1 MPAALVLLAAGSGT
15 RVGAATNKV
24 LLPLDGSDDPASSA
38 LGLSLRTAL
47 QVPDVRRLVLVVR
60 GGDEEAVADVAQP
73 LLGDREVVMVTG
85 GDTRHASEQ
94 AALAVLRAD
103 IEAGGDEEGIDVV
116 AIHDT
121 ARPLVSPEL
130 FTVVIGIA
138 RQHGGAI
145 PAAPLAHLSTRDLQP
160 VAGALVGVQTPQ
172 AFRAADLLAAYAQAT
187 ADGFDGTDTGAT
199 LERYASG
206 VRIVAVPSTPLNL
219 KVTFADDLGA
229 VTTLLS

>member
-47 QVPDVRRLVLVVR
+47 EVPDVRRLVLVVR
-60 GGDEEAVADVAQP
+60 SGDEEAVAAVAQP
-73 LLGDREVVMVTG
+73 LLGDREVLMVAG

-103 IEAGGDEEGIDVV
+103 IEAAGDDGIDVV

-130 FTVVIGIA
+130 FTAVIGVA
-138 RQHGGAI
+138 REHGGAI
-145 PAAPLAHLSTRDLQP
+145 PAAPLSHLSTRDLQP

-172 AFRAADLLAAYAQAT
+172 AFRAADLLAAYAQAA

-229 VTTLLS
+229 VTTLLG

>member
-47 QVPDVRRLVLVVR
+47 AVPDVRRLVLVVR
-60 GGDEEAVADVAQP
+60 SGDEEAVAAVAQP
-73 LLGDREVVMVTG
+73 LLGDREVVMVAG

-94 AALAVLRAD
+94 AALAVLRPD
-103 IEAGGDEEGIDVV
+103 IEAAEDGIDVV

-130 FTVVIGIA
+130 FSVVIGVA
-138 RQHGGAI
+138 RKHGGAI
-145 PAAPLAHLSTRDLQP
+145 PAAPLSHLSTRDLQP
-160 VAGALVGVQTPQ
+160 VEGALVGVQTPQ
-172 AFRAADLLAAYAQAT
+172 AFRAADLLAAYAQAA

-219 KVTFADDLGA
+219 KVTFADDLRA

>member
-47 QVPDVRRLVLVVR
+47 AVPDVHRLVLVVR
-60 GGDEEAVADVAQP
+60 SGDEEAVAAVAQP
-73 LLGDREVVMVTG
+73 LLGDREVVMVAG

-103 IEAGGDEEGIDVV
+103 IEAGDEDAIDVV

-130 FTVVIGIA
+130 FTAVIGVA
-138 RQHGGAI
+138 REHGGAI
-145 PAAPLAHLSTRDLQP
+145 PAAPLTHLSTRDLQP
-160 VAGALVGVQTPQ
+160 VDGALVGVQTPQ
-172 AFRAADLLAAYAQAT
+172 AFRAADLLAAFAQAA

>member
-47 QVPDVRRLVLVVR
+47 AVPDVHRLVLVVR
-60 GGDEEAVADVAQP
+60 SGDEEAVAAVAQP
-73 LLGDREVVMVTG
+73 LLGDREVVMVAG
-85 GDTRHASEQ
+85 GETRHASEQ

-103 IEAGGDEEGIDVV
+103 IEAAGADGIDVV

-130 FTVVIGIA
+130 FSVVIGVA
-138 RQHGGAI
+138 RKHGGAI
-145 PAAPLAHLSTRDLQP
+145 PAAPLSHLSTRDLQP
-160 VAGALVGVQTPQ
+160 VAGPLVGVQTPQ
-172 AFRAADLLAAYAQAT
+172 AFRAADLLAAYAQAA

-206 VRIVAVPSTPLNL
+206 VRIVAVPSSSLNL

-229 VTTLLS
+229 VGKLLG

>member
-47 QVPDVRRLVLVVR
+47 EVPDVRRLVLVVR
-60 GGDEEAVADVAQP
+60 SGDEEAVAAVAQP
-73 LLGDREVVMVTG
+73 LLGDREVAMVDG

-103 IEAGGDEEGIDVV
+103 IEAGEIDVV

-121 ARPLVSPEL
+121 ARPLAAPEL
-130 FTVVIGIA
+130 FLAVIAAAGE
-138 RQHGGAI
+138 HGGAI
-145 PAAPLAHLSTRDLQP
+145 PAAPLTHLSTRDLQP

-172 AFRAADLLAAYAQAT
+172 AFRASDLLAAYARAA

-206 VRIVAVPSTPLNL
+206 VRIVAVPSSPLNL
-219 KVTFADDLGA
+219 KVTFADDLQA
-229 VTTLLS
+229 AAALLS

>member
-38 LGLSLRTAL
+38 LGLSLQTAL
-47 QVPDVRRLVLVVR
+47 AVPDVQRLVLVVR
-60 GGDEEAVADVAQP
+60 SGDEEAVAAVAQP
-73 LLGDREVVMVTG
+73 LLGDREVVMVAG

-103 IEAGGDEEGIDVV
+103 IEAVEGGIDVV

-130 FTVVIGIA
+130 FSVVIGVA
-138 RQHGGAI
+138 RKHGGAI
-145 PAAPLAHLSTRDLQP
+145 PAAPLSHLSTRDLQP
-160 VAGALVGVQTPQ
+160 VEGALVGVQTPQ
-172 AFRAADLLAAYAQAT
+172 AFRAADLLAAYAQAA

-229 VTTLLS
+229 VRTLLN

>member
-47 QVPDVRRLVLVVR
+47 AVPDVHRLVLVVR
-60 GGDEEAVADVAQP
+60 SGDEEAVAAVAQP
-73 LLGDREVVMVTG
+73 LLGDREVVMVAG

-103 IEAGGDEEGIDVV
+103 IEADDEDGIDVV

-130 FTVVIGIA
+130 FTAVIGVA
-138 RQHGGAI
+138 REHGGAI
-145 PAAPLAHLSTRDLQP
+145 PAAPLSHLSTRDLQP
-160 VAGALVGVQTPQ
+160 VDGALVGVQTPQ
-172 AFRAADLLAAYAQAT
+172 AFRAADLLAAYAQAA

-229 VTTLLS
+229 VTTLLN

>member
-38 LGLSLRTAL
+38 LGLSLRSAL
-47 QVPDVRRLVLVVR
+47 EVPDVGRIVLVVR
-60 GGDEEAVADVAQP
+60 SGDEEAVAALAQP
-73 LLGDREVVMVTG
+73 LLGEREVAMVAG

-94 AALAVLRAD
+94 AALGVLRAD
-103 IEAGGDEEGIDVV
+103 IEAGDVDVV

-121 ARPLVSPEL
+121 ARPLAAPEL
-130 FTVVIGIA
+130 FTAVIGAA
-138 RQHGGAI
+138 REHGGAI
-145 PAAPLAHLSTRDLQP
+145 PAAPLTHLATRDLQP
-160 VAGALVGVQTPQ
+160 VPGALVGVQTPQ
-172 AFRAADLLAAYAQAT
+172 AFRAADLLAAYARAA

-199 LERYASG
+199 LEHYASG
-206 VRIVAVPSTPLNL
+206 VRIVAVPGTPLNL

-229 VTTLLS
+229 VTALLR

>member
-47 QVPDVRRLVLVVR
+47 EVADVHRLVLVVR
-60 GGDEEAVADVAQP
+60 SGDEEAVAAVAQP
-73 LLGDREVVMVTG
+73 LLGEREVTMVAG

-94 AALAVLRAD
+94 AAIGVLRAD
-103 IEAGGDEEGIDVV
+103 IEAGDVDVV

-121 ARPLVSPEL
+121 ARPLATPEL
-130 FTVVIGIA
+130 YAAVIGVA
-138 RQHGGAI
+138 REHGGAI
-145 PAAPLAHLSTRDLQP
+145 PAAPLTHLSTRDLQP
-160 VAGALVGVQTPQ
+160 VGGALVGVQTPQ
-172 AFRAADLLAAYAQAT
+172 AFRAADLLAAYAQAA

-229 VTTLLS
+229 VTELLN

>member
-1 MPAALVLLAAGSGT
+1 MPAVLVLLAAGSGT

-47 QVPDVRRLVLVVR
+47 EVPDVHRLVLVVR
-60 GGDEEAVADVAQP
+60 SGDEEAVAAVVQP
-73 LLGDREVVMVTG
+73 LLGEREVVMVAG

-103 IEAGGDEEGIDVV
+103 IEATGEDGIDVV

-130 FTVVIGIA
+130 FSAVIGVA
-138 RQHGGAI
+138 RKHGGAI
-145 PAAPLAHLSTRDLQP
+145 PAAPLSHLSTRDLQP

-172 AFRAADLLAAYAQAT
+172 AFRAADLLAAYAQAA

-206 VRIVAVPSTPLNL
+206 VRIVAVPSSSLNL

>member
-47 QVPDVRRLVLVVR
+47 EVPDVARVVLVVR
-60 GGDEEAVADVAQP
+60 SGDEEAVAAVAQP
-73 LLGDREVVMVTG
+73 LLGEREVVMVAG
-85 GDTRHASEQ
+85 GDSRHASEQ
-94 AALAVLRAD
+94 AALGVLRAD
-103 IEAGGDEEGIDVV
+103 IEAGGIDVV

-121 ARPLVSPEL
+121 ARPLAAPEL
-130 FTVVIGIA
+130 FAAVIEVA
-138 RQHGGAI
+138 REHGGAI
-145 PAAPLAHLSTRDLQP
+145 PASPLTHLSTRDLQP
-160 VAGALVGVQTPQ
+160 VPGALVGVQTPQ
-172 AFRAADLLAAYAQAT
+172 AFRAADLLSAYARAA

-229 VTTLLS
+229 VTALLR

>member
-47 QVPDVRRLVLVVR
+47 EVPDVHRLVLVVR
-60 GGDEEAVADVAQP
+60 SGDEEAVAAVAQP
-73 LLGDREVVMVTG
+73 LLGEREVAMVAG

-94 AALAVLRAD
+94 AALDVLRAD
-103 IEAGGDEEGIDVV
+103 IEAGEVDVV

-121 ARPLVSPEL
+121 ARPLAAPEL
-130 FTVVIGIA
+130 FLAVIGVA
-138 RQHGGAI
+138 RDHGGAI
-145 PAAPLAHLSTRDLQP
+145 PAAPLTHLSTRDLQP
-160 VAGALVGVQTPQ
+160 VTGALVGVQTPQ
-172 AFRAADLLAAYAQAT
+172 AFRAADLLAAYAQAA

-206 VRIVAVPSTPLNL
+206 VRIVAVPSSPLNL
-219 KVTFADDLGA
+219 KVTFADDLQA
-229 VTTLLS
+229 AAALLG

>member
-47 QVPDVRRLVLVVR
+47 AVPDVHRLVLVVR
-60 GGDEEAVADVAQP
+60 SGDED
-73 LLGDREVVMVTG
+73 
-85 GDTRHASEQ
+85 
-94 AALAVLRAD
+94 
-103 IEAGGDEEGIDVV
+103 GIDVV

-130 FTVVIGIA
+130 FSVVIGVA
-138 RQHGGAI
+138 RKHGGAI
-145 PAAPLAHLSTRDLQP
+145 PAAPLTHLSTRDLQP
-160 VAGALVGVQTPQ
+160 VDGALVGVQTPQ
-172 AFRAADLLAAYAQAT
+172 AFRAADLLAAYAQAA

>member
-1 MPAALVLLAAGSGT
+1 VPAALVLLAAGSGT

-47 QVPDVRRLVLVVR
+47 AVPDVHRLVLVVR
-60 GGDEEAVADVAQP
+60 SGDEEAVAAVAQP
-73 LLGDREVVMVTG
+73 LLGDREVVMVAG

-103 IEAGGDEEGIDVV
+103 IEAAGEDGIDVV

-130 FTVVIGIA
+130 FSVVIGVA
-138 RQHGGAI
+138 RKHGGAI
-145 PAAPLAHLSTRDLQP
+145 PAAPLSHLSTRDLQP
-160 VAGALVGVQTPQ
+160 VAGPLVGVQTPQ
-172 AFRAADLLAAYAQAT
+172 AFRAADLLAAYAQAA

>member
-1 MPAALVLLAAGSGT
+1 VPAALVLLAAGSGT

-38 LGLSLRTAL
+38 LGLSLQTAL
-47 QVPDVRRLVLVVR
+47 AVPDVHRLVLVVR
-60 GGDEEAVADVAQP
+60 SGDEEAVAAVAQP
-73 LLGDREVVMVTG
+73 LLGDREVVMVAG

-103 IEAGGDEEGIDVV
+103 IEAAEDGIDVV
-116 AIHDT
+116 AIHDA

-130 FTVVIGIA
+130 FSVVIGVA
-138 RQHGGAI
+138 RKHGGAI
-145 PAAPLAHLSTRDLQP
+145 PAAPLSHLSTRDLQP
-160 VAGALVGVQTPQ
+160 VTGALVGVQTPQ
-172 AFRAADLLAAYAQAT
+172 AFRAADLLAAYAQAA

-229 VTTLLS
+229 VTALLS